1 MKFTLALSALLA
13 AASTTTTSAQNI
25 VEVAQSDEAFST
37 LVDLVVQADLVE
49 TLSTTDPLT
58 VFAPVNDAFAAL
70 PEDVVANLLTDEWKL
85 HLQDVLG
92 YHVLADEVPASAI
105 VDAGSVTATTLNE
118 EDITAAL
125 DGESVVINE
134 SSTVITPDVTADNGI
149 VHVVDGVLL
158 PSWVTNSIVDRAV
171 ATPDLSTLVNL
182 VTSAGLAETLSTGGP
197 YTVFAPTNDAF
208 TAAIAAATEALGT
221 TDVPPELIS
230 TLLTYHVV
238 EGIAPASAITEG
250 LELTTLQEQAI
261 TFSLEGGA
269 PTVNGANIIATDILA
284 NNGIVHVIDS
294 VLIPEGV
301 LDPSMEPM
309 PTDDMPSVAPAGEPS
324 MGPVETM
331 MPSASSSRPMVAAGA
346 MAFATAAAA
355 AAMAF

>member
-13 AASTTTTSAQNI
+13 AASTTTTSAQNM
-25 VEVAQSDEAFST
+25 VEVAQSVPELST

-49 TLSTTDPLT
+49 TLSTADPIT
-58 VFAPVNDAFAAL
+58 VFAPVNDAFGAL
-70 PEDVVANLLTDEWKL
+70 PEELVANLLTDEWKV

-92 YHVLADEVPASAI
+92 YHVLPAEVPASAI
-105 VDAGSVTATTLNE
+105 IDAAPESVTATTLNM
-118 EDITAAL
+118 EDITAVL

-134 SSTVITPDVTADNGI
+134 SSTVVTPDVPADNGI
-149 VHVVDGVLL
+149 AHVVDAVLT

-171 ATPDLSTLVNL
+171 ASPDLSTLVSL

-197 YTVFAPTNDAF
+197 FTVFAPTNDAF

-221 TDVPPELIS
+221 TDLPPELIS

-250 LELTTLQEQAI
+250 LQLTTLQGDAI
-261 TFSLEGGA
+261 TFSLEGGS
-269 PTVNGANIIATDILA
+269 PTVNGAGIIATDILA
-284 NNGIVHVIDS
+284 NNGIVHVIDAVLVPES
-294 VLIPEGV
+294 VTFA
-301 LDPSMEPM
+301 PM
-309 PTDDMPSVAPAGEPS
+309 PTADMPSVAPTMMPS
-324 MGPVETM
+324 
-331 MPSASSSRPMVAAGA
+331 MPSASSSRSMVGAGA
-346 MAFATAAAA
+346 MAFAAAAAA

>member
-49 TLSTTDPLT
+49 TLSTGDPLT
-58 VFAPVNDAFAAL
+58 VFAPVNDAFDAL
-70 PEDVVANLLTDEWKL
+70 PADVVANLLTDEWKL

-92 YHVLADEVPASAI
+92 YHVLPADVPASAI
-105 VDAGSVTATTLNE
+105 IDAGSVDATTLNG

-125 DGESVVINE
+125 VGESVVINE
-134 SSTVITPDVTADNGI
+134 VSTVVTPDVPADNGLI
-149 VHVVDGVLL
+149 HVVDTVLL
-158 PSWVTNSIVDRAV
+158 PSWLSNSIVDRAV
-171 ATPDLSTLVNL
+171 ATPDLSTLVSL
-182 VTSAGLAETLSTGGP
+182 VTSAGLADTLSTGGP
-197 YTVFAPTNDAF
+197 FTVFAPTNDAF
-208 TAAIAAATEALGT
+208 TAVIAAATEALGT
-221 TDVPPELIS
+221 TDLPADLIS

-250 LELTTLQEQAI
+250 LELETLQGEVI

-269 PTVNGANIIATDILA
+269 PTVNGAGIIATDVLA
-284 NNGIVHVIDS
+284 NNGIVHVIDA
-294 VLIPEGV
+294 VLVPDGA
-301 LDPSMEPM
+301 LDGTTMEPM
-309 PTDDMPSVAPAGEPS
+309 PTEAPVEAPS
-324 MGPVETM
+324 MAPDTM
-331 MPSASSSRPMVAAGA
+331 MPSASSSRSMVAAGA
-346 MAFATAAAA
+346 VAFAAAAA